1 MKNTTVNTTW
11 IPTSNPIVHIN
22 LLSAFAVDI
31 SLTIIACTLSFLGS
45 IFIFTSYCVVD
56 SLRPENETRRLLIYL
71 TVSDVFVAIGNFI
84 GTIRFIAIYGSTPI
98 YSNSAKFYAFSGEE
112 LAGDKVC
119 VVQSFIRTTGSMWS
133 FCWNTAIAIHLCFA
147 LVYCRHGTWSRKVK
161 IFCHSVCWLLPLSIA
176 IAAARYEVLGEGFT
190 EVTGTWCWIKS
201 SLSKSDQITWMI
213 ISGIGWELVSYFVT
227 CIMFFYLKGYMWRQK
242 TRFNQR
248 RFNDVSL
255 RLRAEDE
262 NYLYLWL
269 IGYLLRIWGTV
280 RFFLF
285 VSGNSSNDKPYA
297 GIDFALLHLESFG
310 DSSKPFFTF
319 LLFCIADKRTRQL
332 LRNKICCRRRG
343 YEEILQSINAESN
356 YDNNV
361 NEPL

>member
-1 MKNTTVNTTW
+1 MENVTISTT
-11 IPTSNPIVHIN
+11 ILPIANETDNIN
-22 LLSAFAVDI
+22 LLSVFAADI
-31 SLTIIACTLSFLGS
+31 TLTIIACTLSFLGS
-45 IFIFTSYCVVD
+45 AFIFSAYCVVD
-56 SLRPENETRRLLIYL
+56 SLRPENETRRLLLYL
-71 TVSDVFVAIGNFI
+71 TVSDLVVAIGNFI
-84 GTIRFIAIYGSTPI
+84 GTIRFIIIYDNKP
-98 YSNSAKFYAFSGEE
+98 FYANSGEE
-112 LAGDKVC
+112 LASDSVC
-119 VVQSFIRTTGSMWS
+119 VVQSFISATGSMWS
-133 FCWNTAIAIHLCFA
+133 CCWNTAIAIHLCVA
-147 LVYCRHGTWSRKVK
+147 LVYFKNGTWSWKVK

-176 IAAARYEVLGEGFT
+176 IAAAKCEVLGEDFG

-201 SLSKSDQITWMI
+201 SLSNSDQITWMI

-227 CIMFFYLKGYMWRQK
+227 CIMFLYLKGYMWRQK
-242 TRFNQR
+242 RRFNQR

-285 VSGNSSNDKPYA
+285 VSGHSSNDKPYA

-310 DSSKPFFTF
+310 DSSKAFFTF
-319 LLFCIADKRTRQL
+319 LLFCIADKRTRHL
-332 LRNKICCRRRG
+332 LWNKICCRRRG
-343 YEEILQSINAESN
+343 YEDILQSINAEPN
-356 YDNNV
+356 YDNRV

>member
-1 MKNTTVNTTW
+1 MENATVNTTW

-71 TVSDVFVAIGNFI
+71 TVSDLFVAIGNFI
-84 GTIRFIAIYGSTPI
+84 GTIRFIAIYGSKPI
-98 YSNSAKFYAFSGEE
+98 YSNSAQLYAFSGEE
-112 LAGDKVC
+112 LLSDNVC

-147 LVYCRHGTWSRKVK
+147 LVYYRHGTWSRKVN

-190 EVTGTWCWIKS
+190 E
-201 SLSKSDQITWMI
+201 
-213 ISGIGWELVSYFVT
+213 
-227 CIMFFYLKGYMWRQK
+227 K

-343 YEEILQSINAESN
+343 YEEILQSINAEPN
-356 YDNNV
+356 YDNSIIHLNLV
-361 NEPL
+361 KKMTI